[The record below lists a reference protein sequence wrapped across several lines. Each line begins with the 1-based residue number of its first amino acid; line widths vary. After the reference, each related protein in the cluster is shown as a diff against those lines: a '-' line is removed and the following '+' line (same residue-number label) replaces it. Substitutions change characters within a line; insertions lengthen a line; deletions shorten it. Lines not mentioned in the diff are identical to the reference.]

1 MRDTVLAALTA
12 FLVEHQYC
20 GELDGGR
27 DDGTI
32 WLECSCGA
40 RIAHPATIPPALPI
54 EGPYVDERHSR

>member
-27 DDGTI
+27 DDGTV

-40 RIAHPATIPPALPI
+40 RAAHPATTSLPLHI
-54 EGPYVDERHSR
+54 EAPCLDERHPQ

>member
-12 FLVEHQYC
+12 FLVEHQRC

-32 WLECSCGA
+32 WLECSCGG
-40 RIAHPATIPPALPI
+40 RVAHPAGLGVAQI
-54 EGPYVDERHSR
+54 EVPYVHERHPR

>member
-12 FLVEHQYC
+12 FLVEHQHC

-27 DDGTI
+27 DRGAI

-40 RIAHPATIPPALPI
+40 RIAQPATISPPVHI